1 MGGMAA
7 HCRSGPHDTLKMETQ
22 PAAEPADERILR
34 VLLAEYS
41 VLQTSLGNAWGQAQ
55 QRTNVLLAVLS
66 ALAVAIGLAAQATG
80 FAGSMAFTLVVL
92 SIALFVGLA
101 TFIRVVQASRE
112 AAMIMFN
119 MNRIRHYL
127 RDSAPGSAS
136 YFMLPVNDDEAALLR
151 GLASGM
157 YRDPPSPLVFGLV
170 QIPGVVAVV
179 TSAIAGST
187 AAIIAATVTDTPVV
201 LVAGI
206 GSFTVMLVMLMTYW
220 RRQVIE
226 LRESHTPMFPS
237 EASSA

>member
-1 MGGMAA
+1 
-7 HCRSGPHDTLKMETQ
+7 ME
-22 PAAEPADERILR
+22 PLSAAEPADEKILR

-66 ALAVAIGLAAQATG
+66 ALAIAIGLAAQATG
-80 FAGSMAFTLVVL
+80 LAESIGFTLVVL
-92 SIALFVGLA
+92 SVALFVGLA
-101 TFIRVVQASRE
+101 TFIRVIQASRE

-127 RDSAPGSAS
+127 RGSAPGSAP

-157 YRDPPSPLVFGLV
+157 YRDPPNPIVLGLV

-187 AAIIAATVTDTPVV
+187 AAIIAATVADTPVV

-206 GSFTVMLVMLMTYW
+206 GGFAVMLVMLMTYW

-237 EASSA
+237 EASGA

>member
-1 MGGMAA
+1 MAA
-7 HCRSGPHDTLKMETQ
+7 HGGSGPDDTLKMETQ

-101 TFIRVVQASRE
+101 TFIRVIQASRE

-127 RDSAPGSAS
+127 RGSAPGSAP

-157 YRDPPSPLVFGLV
+157 YRDPPNPLVFGLV

-179 TSAIAGST
+179 TSAIAGSAVAIVASLTGIT
-187 AAIIAATVTDTPVV
+187 AVMVTSGLGVFAV
-201 LVAGI
+201 SL
-206 GSFTVMLVMLMTYW
+206 LLLMGYW
-220 RRQVIE
+220 RRQVME
-226 LRESHTPMFPS
+226 LRDSHTPMFPS
-237 EASSA
+237 EPQEA

>member
-1 MGGMAA
+1 
-7 HCRSGPHDTLKMETQ
+7 MEPPQ
-22 PAAEPADERILR
+22 PAEPEDERILK

-80 FAGSMAFTLVVL
+80 FAESMAFTLVVL
-92 SIALFVGLA
+92 AIALFVGLA
-101 TFIRVVQASRE
+101 TFVRVIQASRE

-119 MNRIRHYL
+119 MNRIRRFL
-127 RDSAPGSAS
+127 RDTTPGSDP
-136 YFMLPVNDDEAALLR
+136 YLMLPVNDDEAALLR

-157 YRDPPSPLVFGLV
+157 YKDPPNPLIFGLV

-187 AAIIAATVTDTPVV
+187 AAIVASLTGSTVLIVTS
-201 LVAGI
+201 GI
-206 GSFTVMLVMLMTYW
+206 GVFVLSLVLLMGYW
-220 RRQVIE
+220 RRQINE

-237 EASSA
+237 EPIR